1 MKKTAI
7 LAMKYY
13 LQDRELD
20 YTQIDEF
27 CEDSKI
33 CDIDILQNK
42 LSAINTRLV
51 DRQSLAL
58 EAAINPFNSD
68 KNYNFLDKS
77 KISVIVGSLSASV
90 YPIFEYLVSAY
101 EKGVNFVN
109 PTFFPNCV
117 ANAPASRLSI
127 WNQFKNQVTSLS
139 QGKGSG
145 LDSIMIAKDEISSQK
160 TEYAWAGASEE
171 TGAALAFVGDS
182 DQKSIKPIAYIKNC
196 ESRYIGNLSEDQAK
210 NFINSVISSWGVDK
224 FKHSIIYSKDS
235 KLFSLQPMLDLGRAL
250 LKIGNNELDLAVVVS
265 VDSMGFVSMME
276 LGRYI

>member
-1 MKKTAI
+1 MQKTAI

-20 YTQIDEF
+20 YTQIDKT

-42 LSAINTRLV
+42 LSSINTRLV

-58 EAAINPFNSD
+58 QAAIEPFNSD
-68 KNYNFLDKS
+68 KNYNFIDKS
-77 KISVIVGSLSASV
+77 KISVVVGSLSASV

-109 PTFFPNCV
+109 PTFFPTCV

-145 LDSIMIAKDEISSQK
+145 LDAIMTAKDEIQSQK
-160 TEYAWAGASEE
+160 TEYAWAGSSEE

-182 DQKSIKPIAYIKNC
+182 NQKSIKPLAYIKNC
-196 ESRYIGNLSEDQAK
+196 ESRYIGNLSKDQTK
-210 NFINSVISSWGVDK
+210 NFIDNVISSWGVDNLG
-224 FKHSIIYSKDS
+224 HNIIYSKDS
-235 KLFSLQPMLDLGRAL
+235 RLFSLQPMVDLGRAL
-250 LKIGNNELDLAVVVS
+250 LKIKNRELDLAVVVS
-265 VDSMGFVSMME
+265 IDRMGFVSMIE
-276 LGRYI
+276 LER